1 VHSDDGHARPV
12 GLRPVLVGVLHGL
25 AGSGA
30 LTLLVLTQTRS
41 VSLGLTYLAAF
52 GIGSVGGMALMSVL
66 ISLPFNATAGR
77 PALNRSIRIVAGGLG
92 LAFGL
97 FYAWSQLYPGA
108 A

>member
-1 VHSDDGHARPV
+1 M
-12 GLRPVLVGVLHGL
+12 HGL
-25 AGSGA
+25 AGSAA

-41 VSLGLTYLAAF
+41 ATLGLAYLAAF
-52 GIGSVGGMALMSVL
+52 GIGSIVGMASMSVM

-77 PALNRSIRIVAGGLG
+77 PALNRSIRIVASGLG

-97 FYAWSQLYPGA
+97 FYAWLQVRPGA